1 MNNNSTSK
9 TTTLVVTSAVQF
21 LVPFMLSSVVVALPT
36 IGKEFSAGAVHLS
49 LIEMV
54 YMLSLALFLLP
65 IGRFADIHGHKK
77 IFVSGIAVMIFA
89 TIALTVSMNIEF
101 LIILR
106 FVQGVGAAMIIATSL
121 TILTFVFPP
130 DQRGKAMGI
139 TVSCVFM
146 GLSAG
151 PTLSGIMVS
160 HLGWR
165 YIFYFALPVE
175 IAAFLLTILKLKGEW
190 VNAEGEKYDWTG
202 SILYMISLFFL
213 IVGITQAKELEIAK
227 WIALCGVAGLIVF
240 LAYEYKEE
248 SPLLNIHMLLDNRS
262 FSFNCLSTWIN
273 YAASFG
279 VMFFF
284 SIYLQA
290 VKGFSPETTGC
301 VLIIQ
306 PVIQAV
312 FSPMAGRLSDR
323 YTPAN
328 IATIG
333 MGVCTA
339 GLFVAAFLS
348 RGSSLA
354 MIVFVQILLGSGF
367 ALFVSPNLTAIM
379 ASVQPVHYGLASA
392 LVSTMRYTGM
402 MTSMTI
408 IAVILSIFIGNQPV
422 TAETGDGFV
431 SSMRMTLVI
440 FTVMGLSGVFLSYGR
455 SRFSLSD
462 RATSNN

>member
-1 MNNNSTSK
+1 MNTNSTSK
-9 TTTLVVTSAVQF
+9 STTLLVVSAVQF

-36 IGKEFSAGAVHLS
+36 IGKEFSAGAVELS

-65 IGRFADIHGHKK
+65 IGRFADIYGHKK
-77 IFVSGIAVMIFA
+77 IFVSGTAVMIFA
-89 TIALTVSMNIEF
+89 TIALTFSMNIEF
-101 LIILR
+101 IIALR
-106 FVQGVGAAMIIATSL
+106 FVQGVGAAMIIATGM

-130 DQRGKAMGI
+130 EERGKALGI

-151 PTLSGIMVS
+151 PTLSGMMVS

-175 IAAFLLTILKLKGEW
+175 MAVFLLTIMKLKGEW
-190 VNAEGEKYDWTG
+190 INAKGEKYDWVG
-202 SILYMISLFFL
+202 SIIYMLSLFCL
-213 IVGITQAKELEIAK
+213 IVGTTQAKELEIAK
-227 WIALCGVAGLIVF
+227 WIAVCGVAGLIFF
-240 LAYEYKEE
+240 LAYEYKQEF
-248 SPLLNIHMLLDNRS
+248 PLLNINLLLTNIP

-284 SIYLQA
+284 SLYLQTI
-290 VKGFSPETTGC
+290 KGFSPETTGFI
-301 VLIIQ
+301 LIIQ

-323 YTPAN
+323 HTPEN

-333 MGVCTA
+333 MGLCTV
-339 GLFVAAFLS
+339 GLFIAAFLS
-348 RGSSLA
+348 RDSSFY
-354 MIVFVQILLGSGF
+354 MILLVQTLLGFGF

-379 ASVQPVHYGLASA
+379 ASVRPVHYGLASA

-408 IAVILSIFIGNQPV
+408 ITVMLSVFIGNQPV
-422 TAETGDGFV
+422 TAQTGAGFV
-431 SSMRMTLVI
+431 SSMQMTLIV
-440 FTVMGLSGVFLSYGR
+440 FAVMGLFGVFLSFARGKI
-455 SRFSLSD
+455 SMSSQA
-462 RATSNN
+462 ATSN